1 MGMIFSQKYEVHMF
15 DLLISSAH
23 AQAATPAQ
31 PNAMASLIPFA
42 LIFVV
47 FYFFMIKPQKK
58 KMEQEKSFLDAL
70 KKGDE
75 VYTKAG
81 IIGTVSGLTDKVV
94 TLEIAEGVK
103 IKVIKSQVGGA
114 ASALLTPTVV
124 EAKK

>member
-1 MGMIFSQKYEVHMF
+1 MF
-15 DLLISSAH
+15 NLLISTAH

-94 TLEIAEGVK
+94 TLEIADGVK
-103 IKVIKSQVGGA
+103 IKVIKSQVSGA

>member
-1 MGMIFSQKYEVHMF
+1 MF
-15 DLLISSAH
+15 NLLISTAH

-94 TLEIAEGVK
+94 TLEIADGVK